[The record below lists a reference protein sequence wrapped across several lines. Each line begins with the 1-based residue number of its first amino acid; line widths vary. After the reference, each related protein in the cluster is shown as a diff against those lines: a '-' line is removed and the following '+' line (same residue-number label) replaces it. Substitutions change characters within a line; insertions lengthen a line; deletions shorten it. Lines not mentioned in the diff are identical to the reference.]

1 MSTVLL
7 HYNYLFLILFVSV
20 EIHGVGKTSTMLRQ
34 IWPLR
39 FLLILV
45 DFKQSIFPLSLSLW
59 ILMVFKQS
67 IFPLSLSLW
76 ILVDFKQSISLSLFV
91 DIDGFQTIN
100 LPSFSLFVD
109 IDGIQAI
116 NLPSLSLFVD
126 IGGFQTINLPLS
138 LCGY

>member
-1 MSTVLL
+1 M
-7 HYNYLFLILFVSV
+7 
-20 EIHGVGKTSTMLRQ
+20 
-34 IWPLR
+34 
-39 FLLILV
+39 
-45 DFKQSIFPLSLSLW
+45 DFKQSIFPLSLCGYWWISNNQSSPSL
-59 ILMVFKQS
+59 
-67 IFPLSLSLW
+67 P
-76 ILVDFKQSISLSLFV
+76 LFV